1 MTEYDLDFLAA
12 QPQQL
17 RAALEAADP
26 ATLMLV
32 LVQLTGDATWLDRA
46 RPHIAG
52 PMSYHE
58 TMPEPLRAEIR
69 AALSDVLMD
78 YARNPRPLPPL
89 PGGQLLVDMLT
100 TAAGEPVGE
109 DYVAMMREDL
119 EPAAID
125 PRGLVWRERPADA
138 ALQAFHV
145 VVIGAGMSGM
155 CAAIRLQQAGIPFT
169 IIEKNKTVSGTWF
182 ENSYPG
188 CGVDTPNH
196 FYSYSFE
203 PNHDWSHFYAKR
215 DELWQYFEGVA
226 DKHDLRRRTHFGIE
240 VIACTFDDASQTWA
254 VTARRADGSEYE
266 LQANAIMSAVGIL
279 NRPKLP
285 DIPGRDSFAG
295 TALHTA
301 QWDPA
306 FDWRGKRVAMIGTG
320 ASGHQVG
327 PTIAPDVDKL
337 IIFQR
342 SPHWVVPNPNY
353 FGEVAEGKKWALAHI
368 PYYGRWYRFQLFWG
382 FADGLHSA
390 LKVDPEWENPSRS
403 INQKN
408 DRHRIFMERHIRNEL
423 GADSPLLAKVI
434 PDYPP
439 YGKRILIDNAWYKML
454 KRPNVE
460 LVTDQIAEITPAGI
474 VTADG
479 TLTEVDAIVYATGFQ
494 ASKMLWPMTIK
505 GRHGLN
511 LHDVWKPDDATAYL
525 GTLVPEF
532 PNYFIL
538 LGPNTG
544 LAHGGNAIFIVEC
557 QVRYIMNCLREVIE
571 RGELSIDVR
580 APIHDAYVEEVDRLH
595 EGLVWTHKG
604 LTNWYRNPAGRVFA
618 VLPYRLVDYWKMTSV
633 FDPSEYR
640 FAQTQGM

>member
-226 DKHDLRRRTHFGIE
+226 DKHDLRRRTHFGTE

-580 APIHDAYVEEVDRLH
+580 APVHDAYVEEVDRLH

>member
-1 MTEYDLDFLAA
+1 MTDQALDTLAA
-12 QPQQL
+12 HPEQF
-17 RAALEAADP
+17 RAALEAADA

-32 LVQLTGDATWLDRA
+32 LVQLTGDASWLDRA

-58 TMPEPLRAEIR
+58 TMPEELRAEIR
-69 AALSDVLMD
+69 AALFDVLMD
-78 YARNPRPLPPL
+78 YARNPRPLPPI

-109 DYVAMMREDL
+109 DYIAMMREDL

-125 PRGLVWRERPADA
+125 PRGLVWRDRPTDA
-138 ALQAFHV
+138 ALKAFHV

-169 IIEKNKTVSGTWF
+169 IIEKNSTVSGTWF

-226 DKHDLRRRTHFGIE
+226 DKHDLRRRTHFGTE
-240 VIACTFDDASQTWA
+240 VTACTFDVATQSWT
-254 VTARRADGSEYE
+254 VTARRADGSEYD

-285 DIPGRDSFAG
+285 DIAGRESFAG

-301 QWDPA
+301 QWDKA
-306 FDWRGKRVAMIGTG
+306 FDWRGKRIAMIGTG

-327 PTIAPDVDKL
+327 PTIAPDVAEL
-337 IIFQR
+337 TIFQR

-353 FGEVAEGKKWALAHI
+353 FGEVADGKKWALANI

-390 LKVDPEWENPSRS
+390 LKVDPKWENPSRS

-439 YGKRILIDNAWYKML
+439 YGKRILIDNDWYKML
-454 KRPNVE
+454 KRPNVT
-460 LVTDQIAEITPAGI
+460 LVTEKIAEITPQGV

-479 TLTEVDAIVYATGFQ
+479 TLTEVDAIIYATGFQ

-505 GRHGLN
+505 GRHGIN
-511 LHDVWKPDDATAYL
+511 LHEVWKPDDATAYL

-544 LAHGGNAIFIVEC
+544 LAHGGNAIFMVEC

-571 RGELSIDVR
+571 SGKHSIDVR
-580 APIHDAYVEEVDRLH
+580 APVHDAFVEEVDRLH
-595 EGLVWTHKG
+595 DGLVWTHKG

-618 VLPYRLVDYWKMTSV
+618 VLPYRLVDYWRMTSA

-640 FAQTQGM
+640 FA

>member
-1 MTEYDLDFLAA
+1 MTDHDLDTLAA
-12 QPQQL
+12 HPEQL
-17 RAALEAADP
+17 RAALDAADA

-32 LVQLTGDATWLDRA
+32 LVQLTGDTSWLDRA
-46 RPHIAG
+46 RPHIVG

-58 TMPEPLRAEIR
+58 TMPEALRAEIR
-69 AALSDVLMD
+69 ASLFDVLMD
-78 YARNPRPLPPL
+78 YVRNPRSLPPI

-100 TAAGEPVGE
+100 TAAGESVGE
-109 DYVAMMREDL
+109 DYIAMMREDL
-119 EPAAID
+119 EPADID
-125 PRGLVWRERPADA
+125 PRGLVWRNRPADA
-138 ALQAFHV
+138 ALIAFHV

-169 IIEKNKTVSGTWF
+169 IIEKNATVSGTWF

-226 DKHDLRRRTHFGIE
+226 DKHDLRRRTHFGTE
-240 VIACTFDDASQTWA
+240 VTACTFDDATQSWT
-254 VTARRADGSEYE
+254 VTARRADGSEYD
-266 LQANAIMSAVGIL
+266 LKANAIMSAVGIL

-306 FDWRGKRVAMIGTG
+306 FDWRGKRIAMIGTG

-327 PTIAPDVDKL
+327 PTIAPDVAEL
-337 IIFQR
+337 TIFQR

-353 FGEVAEGKKWALAHI
+353 FGEVADGKKWALANI

-423 GADSPLLAKVI
+423 GADSPLLPKVI

-439 YGKRILIDNAWYKML
+439 YGKRILIDNDWYKML
-454 KRPNVE
+454 KRPNVA
-460 LVTDQIAEITPAGI
+460 LVTENIAELRPEGI
-474 VTADG
+474 VTVDG
-479 TLTEVDAIVYATGFQ
+479 ELTEVDAIIYATGFQ

-505 GRHGLN
+505 GRNGLN

-544 LAHGGNAIFIVEC
+544 LAHGGNAIFMVEC

-571 RGELSIDVR
+571 SGKHSIDVR
-580 APIHDAYVEEVDRLH
+580 APVHDAFVEEVDRLH

-618 VLPYRLVDYWKMTSV
+618 VLPYRLVDYWRMTSI
-633 FDPSEYR
+633 FDPAEYR
-640 FAQTQGM
+640 FA